1 MRSLETINLI
11 NLFDFYLASM
21 LLIGLF
27 RRWSVYWET
36 FRLLVVFYGRWPKLI
51 SVLKAHNG
59 VLVTAAVV
67 KPLLLMIALMLVQFI
82 CSRLI
87 WPQAVVS
94 VSTVEYSWWRL
105 PLVLLVALPMLA
117 VDIYFLVSVGRIDR
131 QETEAYLDQAEHWL
145 GSWKAPV
152 VRVVTLGYINPTKI
166 VHEEVRKGL
175 NSLGGLV
182 SWCAWWASA
191 QMMCRMAFG
200 LTIWLMWFLAG

>member
-1 MRSLETINLI
+1 VGTINLI
-11 NLFDFYLASM
+11 NLFDFYLAAM

-36 FRLLVVFYGRWPKLI
+36 IRLLFVFYGRWPKLI
-51 SVLKAHNG
+51 DVLKQHHG

-87 WPQAVVS
+87 WPQAVVT

-105 PLVLLVALPMLA
+105 PLVLLVALPMLC
-117 VDIYFLVSVGRIDR
+117 VDIYFLVAVGRIDR
-131 QETEAYLDQAEHWL
+131 SQTEAYLDQAEHWL
-145 GSWKAPV
+145 GSWKSPL
-152 VRVVTLGYINPTKI
+152 VRVVTLGFVNPQKI

-175 NSLGGLV
+175 SNLGELV
-182 SWCAWWASA
+182 SWAAWWASV
-191 QMMCRMAFG
+191 QMACRMAFG
-200 LTIWLMWFLAG
+200 LTIWLIWFLAG